1 MQALRLSKR
10 SNNFKLKNCLF
21 STGEGWWSFDNSTV
35 RNDNRKNIFLMLGE
49 GPTFGI
55 NGKFGSS
62 EKKLCINFTKAN
74 TKVCLSLHYNT
85 DNS

>member
-1 MQALRLSKR
+1 
-10 SNNFKLKNCLF
+10 
-21 STGEGWWSFDNSTV
+21 
-35 RNDNRKNIFLMLGE
+35 MLGE